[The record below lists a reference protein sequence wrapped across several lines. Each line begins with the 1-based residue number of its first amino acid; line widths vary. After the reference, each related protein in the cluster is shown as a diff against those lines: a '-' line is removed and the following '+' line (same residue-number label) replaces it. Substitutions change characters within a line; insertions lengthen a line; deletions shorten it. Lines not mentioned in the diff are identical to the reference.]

1 LGGSKF
7 ALHLADITALTGRGG
22 CTLIHGD
29 NKTGISAEFGITSI
43 LRVLL
48 NFATL
53 WRDQEELLMKAL
65 FRAALLMMLA
75 TAVIPSSLL
84 AQETLKTAVDGTFAP
99 HAMPILSGGIE
110 GFNVDLSDAI
120 ATKLKKKITV
130 DAAQFSGL
138 IPALQAG
145 TYDFLVAPV
154 TVTKERADSLL
165 FTEGYLNTDFQ
176 FLLKKDSP
184 DFASLEELKGK
195 VISVNKGS
203 AYDAWARDLA
213 PKIGWSVESFGS
225 QTDAVQAVLA
235 GRAYA
240 TVAGNTA
247 IAWAAKNNPQLKLGY
262 LYSTGL
268 VWAIALRKDSA
279 PLRDTLDETLECL
292 KTDGTIA
299 KLHQKWFGI
308 APAPGSAAVTPVP
321 GHGVPGFAG
330 YDPTPHEAK
339 CG

>member
-1 LGGSKF
+1 MQRL
-7 ALHLADITALTGRGG
+7 
-22 CTLIHGD
+22 
-29 NKTGISAEFGITSI
+29 FG
-43 LRVLL
+43 
-48 NFATL
+48 
-53 WRDQEELLMKAL
+53 
-65 FRAALLMMLA
+65 AALVILA
-75 TAVIPSSLL
+75 MAAAASPLQ
-84 AQETLKTAVDGTFAP
+84 AQETLKTAIDGTFAP
-99 HAMPILSGGIE
+99 HAMPKMSGGIE
-110 GFNVDLSDAI
+110 GFNVDLNDAI
-120 ATKLKKKITV
+120 AAKLNKKISL

-145 TYDFLVAPV
+145 TYDFLIAPV
-154 TVTKERADSLL
+154 TVTKERAESLL

-184 DFASLEELKGK
+184 DFAALEELKGK

-213 PKIGWSVESFGS
+213 PKIGWSVESFGT

-240 TVAGNTA
+240 NVAGNTV

-268 VWAIALRKDSA
+268 VWAIALRKDSVA
-279 PLRDTLDETLECL
+279 LRDTLDEALECL

-299 KLHQKWFGI
+299 KLHEKWFGI
-308 APAPGSAAVTPVP
+308 VPAPGSAAVTPTP

-330 YDPTPHEAK
+330 YDATPHQAK
-339 CG
+339 CS